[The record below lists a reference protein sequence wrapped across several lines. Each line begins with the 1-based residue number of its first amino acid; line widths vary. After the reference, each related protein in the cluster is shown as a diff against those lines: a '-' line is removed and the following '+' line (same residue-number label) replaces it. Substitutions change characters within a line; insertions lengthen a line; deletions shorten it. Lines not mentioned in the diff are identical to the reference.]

1 MMTSEGVIAFA
12 TFAVTS
18 LGIVAASI
26 QPTKSRAQSVLTA
39 LVVVFVVGIGA
50 WVCVKIFAPESLRSV
65 HDSGGTTS
73 TEETTTVTPTGT
85 GPTRTFKA
93 PIEPGEIT
101 STVSTTTTTGVLT
114 PRPAD
119 PSPQRISP
127 QPKSITATTETA
139 DPRRVISRPEWEIP
153 SQFSEAAASSK
164 ESAPQHEP
172 AKLTQDKWTLKLNAL
187 SCMER
192 DDWPNAIAAWT
203 TWIRSYAGADE
214 KADHVALSQLGIA
227 YEKQQDWSHAID
239 TLERANARSTGD
251 TDALIHLGRCYE
263 KVQRWPD
270 ALRVY
275 EKALRI
281 EPQNALASHGRSVV
295 HTHLGR

>member
-1 MMTSEGVIAFA
+1 MTSEGAIAFA

-26 QPTKSRAQSVLTA
+26 QPTKSRAQSILTA
-39 LVVVFVVGIGA
+39 LVVVFVVGTGA

-65 HDSGGTTS
+65 HASGGTTS
-73 TEETTTVTPTGT
+73 TEETTTVAPTGT
-85 GPTRTFKA
+85 GPTRTFEA

-114 PRPAD
+114 PR
-119 PSPQRISP
+119 RMSP

-153 SQFSEAAASSK
+153 SQFSGAAASSK

-192 DDWPNAIAAWT
+192 DDWPNAIAAWS

-251 TDALIHLGRCYE
+251 ADALIHLGRCYE
-263 KVQRWPD
+263 RVQRWPD

-275 EKALRI
+275 ENALRI
-281 EPQNALASHGRSVV
+281 EPRNALASHGRSVAQ
-295 HTHLGR
+295 THVGR